1 MHIPVLLQE
10 VIHYLAPQSNENFID
25 ATVGEGGHT
34 KEILQRNGP
43 EGKVLGIEADPELYQ
58 QLKKQNLERL
68 ILVNDSYAKIEELC
82 QRFHFEKINGVLFDL
97 GLCTWQLEESRRGF
111 SYLKDEPLDMRF
123 NPRSDLT
130 AAEIINF
137 WLARS

>member
-68 ILVNDSYAKIEELC
+68 ILVNDSYVKIEELC
-82 QRFHFEKINGVLFDL
+82 QRFHFEK
-97 GLCTWQLEESRRGF
+97 
-111 SYLKDEPLDMRF
+111 
-123 NPRSDLT
+123 
-130 AAEIINF
+130 
-137 WLARS
+137 